1 MLKTAKFLNENSN
14 KRETLTPTAWAALVC
29 SRGCLAVPQPQI
41 RRGSTLF
48 SFTTYLLGARG
59 IYLEMKK
66 LLPFALFALMSIN
79 LWGQPKTRLP
89 EPVIKEFA
97 EHFDILT
104 HYDNNYTN
112 MIFTFIHKRQ
122 PSLSKVYVNELL
134 INIATKKEGQDI
146 VFQAYYDIAR
156 YFGNPLEE
164 YLSISLLKLNLKEST
179 TRTIKNYILEN
190 YRTPITIEQENIEAQ
205 KNKTIKDEQFLVV
218 TDKAYFHNEPDQ
230 STKRR
235 GYLVNGERF
244 TGVRIE
250 NDFVYTLFTNAK
262 GIETRGWIKITDVKK
277 NEVEENS
284 SPTYEPRQSKVSA
297 SFNLNERVLL
307 SLPKPKYT
315 GNEEG
320 VIVVKVTVDKE
331 GLVVAAEVIARSS
344 NTDNPELIAAAR
356 AAALQAK
363 FNADSNAI
371 EDQSGTITYRFV
383 LD

>member
-1 MLKTAKFLNENSN
+1 
-14 KRETLTPTAWAALVC
+14 
-29 SRGCLAVPQPQI
+29 
-41 RRGSTLF
+41 
-48 SFTTYLLGARG
+48 
-59 IYLEMKK
+59 
-66 LLPFALFALMSIN
+66 
-79 LWGQPKTRLP
+79 
-89 EPVIKEFA
+89 
-97 EHFDILT
+97 
-104 HYDNNYTN
+104 

-205 KNKTIKDEQFLVV
+205 KNKTIEDEQFLVV

-262 GIETRGWIKITDVKK
+262 GIETSGWIKITDVKK

-297 SFNLNERVLL
+297 SFNLNGRVLL
-307 SLPKPKYT
+307 LLPKPKYSCN
-315 GNEEG
+315 GEG
-320 VIVVKVTVDKE
+320 VIVVRITVDKE
-331 GLVVAAEVIARSS
+331 GVVMDAEVDTRGS
-344 NTDNPELIAAAR
+344 NTDNPELSDAAR
-356 AAALQAK
+356 TAAMLAK